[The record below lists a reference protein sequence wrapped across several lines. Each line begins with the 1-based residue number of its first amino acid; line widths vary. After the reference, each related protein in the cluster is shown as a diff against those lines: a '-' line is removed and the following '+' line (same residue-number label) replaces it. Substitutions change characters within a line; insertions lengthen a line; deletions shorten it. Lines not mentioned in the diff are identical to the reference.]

1 MDMAKRIVVDAKVD
15 YPAACNAM
23 VNYLLYTSILI
34 ISILMT
40 LNSIAVNMGLHF
52 LLLLFCYSQ
61 ETLLVHKDLS
71 QSEGLNDLIVDLRI
85 EGWTFLANH
94 FSFKCKTNFELFVSF
109 LLLGGWGVFV
119 SMLNFF
125 L

>member
-52 LLLLFCYSQ
+52 FVAALLLFPGNTSCSQ
-61 ETLLVHKDLS
+61 RFK
-71 QSEGLNDLIVDLRI
+71 SE
-85 EGWTFLANH
+85 
-94 FSFKCKTNFELFVSF
+94 
-109 LLLGGWGVFV
+109 
-119 SMLNFF
+119 
-125 L
+125 